1 VFRDKKRWAKIIQD
15 VKSRHVLIGKTKKKK
30 EKVFGRL
37 GGSLMLIFLFFR
49 LVETQ
54 MTVNNFGGR
63 LAVVSAVPLAL
74 RLLGAAWQLAG
85 ASRNFF
91 LFRNDK

>member
-1 VFRDKKRWAKIIQD
+1 
-15 VKSRHVLIGKTKKKK
+15 
-30 EKVFGRL
+30 
-37 GGSLMLIFLFFR
+37 MLIFLFFR